1 MKSFKATIKDG
12 CSLGAFIKIPF
23 DIEKEFGKK
32 RIKVKGTMDDISFSG
47 VICYV
52 IPFGFIIVIKNTLLE
67 KVNKQ
72 VKEEL
77 TVNLK
82 IE

>member
-1 MKSFKATIKDG
+1 MQEFKATIKDG

-32 RIKVKGTMDDISFSG
+32 RIKIKGTMDDISFSG

-52 IPFGFIIVIKNTLLE
+52 IPFGYIIVVKNTLLE
-67 KVNKQ
+67 KMNKQ
-72 VKEEL
+72 VNDKL
-77 TVNLK
+77 IVNLK